1 MSDEPERRGL
11 TGDSIRSSI
20 ELVSSRMNET
30 LFIPSSSSYLFGWKQ
45 DRPGRQDSQG
55 KKNKEDVED
64 EGMKRNKEEKRK
76 MGRRL
81 GRDNQYTPHT
91 HTHTYYTLTG
101 TGVSAYNTYPT
112 VLPALLN
119 QTTLDVDAFV
129 CRAWSTLPTA

>member
-30 LFIPSSSSYLFGWKQ
+30 LFIRSSSYLFGWKQ
-45 DRPGRQDSQG
+45 NRPGRQDIA
-55 KKNKEDVED
+55 KTKEDVED

-76 MGRRL
+76 TGRRL

-91 HTHTYYTLTG
+91 HTHRHG
-101 TGVSAYNTYPT
+101 CESI
-112 VLPALLN
+112 
-119 QTTLDVDAFV
+119 
-129 CRAWSTLPTA
+129 